1 VHNSSTAVRAASLA
15 RDVRLFQTPSSRG
28 ETFENHHATQ
38 NALPSSGHD
47 AKGHRRHGRGHGG
60 SPALAEECRLGPP
73 PHHKGPPVFLDYDQV
88 ELDASYDQVS
98 YEPLIAQVSQRLAS
112 NSEAARA
119 RIGVPRRAAYGQS
132 DVEKLDIY
140 RTSQPRAPVFVYMHG
155 GTWRWG
161 AAKDAGF
168 PAEMFVNAG
177 AHYVALDFVGVQAVG
192 GDLSVLVAQV
202 RRAIAWIYQNA
213 ESFGGDPE
221 RIYVGGHSSGGHLCG
236 VALVTEWRN
245 EFGIPDTAVKGGLCM
260 SGMYDLAPVR
270 LSWRS
275 KYLNLTDAMVD
286 ALSPQRHIDRIR
298 APIVVSYG
306 TFETPDFQRQSRDF
320 AAAVKAAGKEVT
332 LLEAPNYAHA
342 EMAETLGNPYGP
354 NGRAALALMQLARG

>member
-1 VHNSSTAVRAASLA
+1 MAAA
-15 RDVRLFQTPSSRG
+15 
-28 ETFENHHATQ
+28 
-38 NALPSSGHD
+38 
-47 AKGHRRHGRGHGG
+47 
-60 SPALAEECRLGPP
+60 PALAAEECRLGPP

-112 NSEAARA
+112 ISEAARA
-119 RIGVPRRAAYGQS
+119 RIGVPRRVAYGPS

-155 GTWRWG
+155 RTWRWG

-177 AHYVALDFVGVQAVG
+177 AHYVALDFIGVQAAG
-192 GDLSVLVAQV
+192 GDLGVLVAQV
-202 RRAIAWIYQNA
+202 RRAIAWIYKNA

-286 ALSPQRHIDRIR
+286 ALSPQRHIDRIK

-306 TFETPDFQRQSRDF
+306 TFETPDFQRQSPEIVRRTRRS
-320 AAAVKAAGKEVT
+320 VGQ
-332 LLEAPNYAHA
+332 
-342 EMAETLGNPYGP
+342 
-354 NGRAALALMQLARG
+354 GRG